1 MVSFGFLRLHR
12 RNTSNTIT
20 NTKVPII
27 PPAIPASG
35 NVTEEDLA
43 LAVAES
49 SEMVD
54 DEVCDIE
61 CEGAKRGVA
70 SVVVNSNLSNS
81 NSLLPFVVESRFVI
95 TAVWKVFDRRGV
107 SKYNTLKIADP
118 FDLWEVT
125 LGGPPSIVN
134 CTEFFPFPPGTV
146 PQTRNE

>member
-1 MVSFGFLRLHR
+1 M
-12 RNTSNTIT
+12 
-20 NTKVPII
+20 I

-35 NVTEEDLA
+35 DVTEGDLA
-43 LAVAES
+43 FAVAES

-54 DEVCDIE
+54 EVCDIE
-61 CEGAKRGVA
+61 CETVIDFDVDPPPTGLGGAKRGVA
-70 SVVVNSNLSNS
+70 SVVVNSNLSSS

-95 TAVWKVFDRRGV
+95 IAVWKVSDRRGV

-118 FDLWEVT
+118 FDLWEVM

-134 CTEFFPFPPGTV
+134 CTEFFPVPSGTV